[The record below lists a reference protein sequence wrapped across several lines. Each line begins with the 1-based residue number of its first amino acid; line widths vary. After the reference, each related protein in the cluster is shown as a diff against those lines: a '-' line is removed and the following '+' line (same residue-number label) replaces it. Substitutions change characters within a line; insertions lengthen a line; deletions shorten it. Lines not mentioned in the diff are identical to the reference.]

1 MANALQTGIGR
12 ANLSSGVGY
21 DGTADK
27 YALYLKLFSGE
38 MFKGFQHNTI
48 ARDLV
53 TKRTLKNGK
62 SLQFI
67 YTGRMKSEYHTPGT
81 PILGNDDKSPPVAEK
96 TIVMDDLLI
105 SSAFVYDLDETLA
118 HYDLRGEISRKIG
131 YALAENYDRKIFRA
145 IARGARKASPITASG
160 YVEPGGTQIQ
170 LNATQNNTQ
179 ATTASNLIT
188 GFFDAAA
195 VLDEKG
201 VSTDGRVAVL
211 NPRQYYA
218 LIQETGDNGLIN
230 RDVQGAGLQS
240 GEGVVSIAGI
250 KIYKSMNI
258 PFLGKFGTANTITN
272 PGSFI
277 GQSIDSAAGSQSGTY
292 ARADTGV
299 TTVTKT
305 AHGISVGDKVV
316 FNATAGTA
324 TSGTYTVATVPNA
337 DTFTFTDSALTST
350 QSSAACTFNIA
361 GVNNNYGES
370 NDFAGSC
377 GLIFQ
382 REAAGV
388 VEAIGPQVQTT
399 SGDVSVIY
407 QGDVILG
414 RLAMGADYLNPAAC
428 VELHVGSA
436 DAAF

>member
-1 MANALQTGIGR
+1 MADANQVGIGR
-12 ANLSSGVGY
+12 INLSSGVGY
-21 DGTADK
+21 DGAGDK
-27 YALYLKLFSGE
+27 YATYLKLFSGE

-53 TKRTLKNGK
+53 MKRTLKNGK

-67 YTGRMKSEYHTPGT
+67 YTGRMTSDYHTPGT
-81 PILGNDDKSPPVAEK
+81 PILGNADKAPPVAEK
-96 TIVMDDLLI
+96 TIVMDDLLV
-105 SSAFVYDLDETLA
+105 SSAFVYDLDETLS

-145 IARGARKASPITASG
+145 IAKGARQASPISATG
-160 YVEPGGTQIQ
+160 FVEPGGTQIQ
-170 LNATQNNTQ
+170 LNSTQNNTQ
-179 ATTASNLIT
+179 ATSASNLVT
-188 GFFDAAA
+188 GFYDAAA

-201 VSTDGRVAVL
+201 VSSEGRVAVL

-218 LIQETGDNGLIN
+218 LIQQTGDNGLIN
-230 RDVQGAGLQS
+230 RDVQGTGLQS

-250 KIYKSMNI
+250 KIYKSMNL
-258 PFLGKFGTANTITN
+258 PFLGKFGTANTISN
-272 PGSFI
+272 AGSFV
-277 GQSIDSAAGSQSGTY
+277 GQSMDSAAGKQTATY
-292 ARADTGV
+292 ARSS
-299 TTVTKT
+299 TTITIT
-305 AHGISVGDKVV
+305 LNGHGISVGDKIV
-316 FNATAGTA
+316 FDATAGGG

-337 DTFTFTDSALTST
+337 NTFTITDTVSGTV
-350 QSSAACTFNIA
+350 SSSACTFNIA
-361 GVNNNYGES
+361 GVNNGYGES
-370 NDFAGSC
+370 GDFAGSC

-382 REAAGV
+382 KEAAGV
-388 VEAIGPQVQTT
+388 VEAIGPQVQVTN
-399 SGDVSVIY
+399 GDISVIY